1 MTAASDWVEVI
12 QAVPG
17 LLWVAFAV
25 LVVVLFRSQIAELLP
40 NIESVDLGGVIKAK
54 FNAALSASR
63 ERESGPVPPDAASR
77 LERRIARHE
86 KLIRGSSALWVDDDH
101 SRTRPEREALTA
113 LGMMVET
120 VATNDE
126 AERRLAKKDGF
137 DLVLSDQKRGEDET
151 EGSKLAELVRHK
163 HPGLPVILY
172 VGRVKPELGLPPGVF
187 GIADRPDELF
197 HLVLD
202 GLERQR
208 DYPRPSGTGRDG

>member
-1 MTAASDWVEVI
+1 MTAASDWVEVV

-25 LVVVLFRSQIAELLP
+25 LVVVLFRRQIAELLP
-40 NIESVDLGGVIKAK
+40 TIESVELPGIVKAK
-54 FNAALSASR
+54 FNAALSTAR
-63 ERESGPVPPDAASR
+63 QRESGPVPPDAASR
-77 LERRIARHE
+77 LERRIARH
-86 KLIRGSSALWVDDDH
+86 KDLIRGSSALWVDDDH
-101 SRTRPEREALTA
+101 SLTRPEREALTA

-120 VATNDE
+120 ATTNDE
-126 AERRLAKKDGF
+126 ADRRLDKDGF
-137 DLVLSDQKRGEDET
+137 DLVLSDQARANDKT
-151 EGSKLAELVRHK
+151 AGSKLAELVRHK

-202 GLERQR
+202 ALERR
-208 DYPRPSGTGRDG
+208 RG